1 MTYPRKFTE
10 FATERVQTWLSE
22 IADRSTSVES
32 YRRIMTC
39 LGYELGKLFPL
50 VSDSPEKVLIVATSE
65 DADYLVTGYI
75 NALKEY
81 GIDYKLAIF
90 WNHHYSL
97 PNGSSVAPITQR
109 FIQNGFDDCSRVV
122 ILKSIVSGSCVIR
135 TNLIALLASL
145 NTDSIS
151 DIIIAAPVM
160 HEKSKANLKQ
170 DFPED
175 VSNKFDFQTFAID
188 STREKNGIVLDGIGG
203 EVYER
208 LGLENQP
215 ALMKKGYMPELVA
228 QYLR

>member
-10 FATERVQTWLSE
+10 FATDEVQTWLSQ

-32 YRRIMTC
+32 YRRIMTY
-39 LGYELGKLFPL
+39 LGCELGKRLPFATA
-50 VSDSPEKVLIVATSE
+50 SHEKVLIVATSE

-81 GIDYKLAIF
+81 GMDYKLAIF

-135 TNLIALLASL
+135 TNLIALLDSL
-145 NTDSIS
+145 NIDSIS
-151 DIIIAAPVM
+151 DIIIVAPVM
-160 HEKSKANLKQ
+160 YNESEANLKR
-170 DFPED
+170 DFPEAI
-175 VSNKFDFQTFAID
+175 SSKFKFQTFAID
-188 STREKNGIVLDGIGG
+188 STREKNGIVLDGIGE

-215 ALMKKGYMPELVA
+215 ALMQKGYMPELVA